1 MRRHLLTIP
10 VIVGFLSAMTGAFA
24 QPDRIADFNL
34 TAFPFGTGSIATP
47 VDLMVD
53 GNGYV
58 WLLDQK
64 AVYCLLGNAPV
75 RIRDLTTSA
84 KVLGWQDVT
93 SDEMI
98 IRTSSDAVTLPIS
111 GWEEW
116 PKTAVLSDPGNLRT
130 LHLPDGRE
138 VQLTDTGSLVIKAD
152 GRTTV
157 QALTIEH
164 HSNRF
169 ALIPGE
175 HGRMVF
181 DPRNGIWI
189 LGRNGMMLA
198 SHLDP
203 VFRTVDTPMPLG
215 KIVQVTEDPNIDR
228 RFVFA
233 RSMGLLV
240 QELSTGRF
248 IKLIT
253 QDATG
258 ERVGGTK
265 WRLVHGTHYF
275 HGDHCI
281 YRYDPIRDSVITML
295 DLRKVLPGESGALRI
310 NDFEVDGDGRYFY
323 MGTADNLLFIF
334 DLPGNRTVVHE
345 VKPPG
350 TFSGINLILGTAPF
364 GKGRALIIAEHG
376 QFLTEGLDGPVR
388 PAQED
393 WPSMQ
398 FGPNFRGSDA
408 MVIGDTLV
416 IIPSFSDGLFAYN
429 IPKDSLYRPEGP
441 DIDQVL
447 ISDIFQDGL
456 DHIYGTS
463 RKGLLMY
470 NVRDN
475 TLRLLN
481 DRQGL
486 PLDNLFYRYMSNGA
500 PGEMFLGLTDRYVR
514 FTTADLQRRN
524 TEDLFIE
531 RTEVNGRP
539 VTAPAYRAYGSTIH
553 LNYLQ
558 NNVEI
563 GIGTP
568 LVSGTPFTSFFIR
581 LADRKEQVEFHEAR
595 DLIRLTAMA
604 PGQHRIQLA
613 FTRDG
618 PFTDLLTVD
627 IAPPLWRTWWFIM
640 LLILATLALIYFLFR
655 SRLQHVRHE
664 ATMKAEYDA
673 RIAQLELSSLRAQ
686 MHPHFIFNSLN
697 SIKSFIADNEPRTAT
712 RYLNKFSQ
720 LVRSILN
727 NSRHARVDLRSE
739 LKALELYL
747 ELEQMRFEN
756 SFDLSITVAPDI
768 DQDSMT
774 IPPLILQPYAENA
787 IWHGLMHKDGDRRLQ
802 VEISK
807 NSDMLLATVR
817 DNGIGREAAQHLKSR
832 SATKH
837 KSLGMNIT
845 SEIIQRTHADG
856 VTGVEIKDLVDAN
869 GDPCGTEVHI
879 TIPIEPNT

>member
-1 MRRHLLTIP
+1 MAPGT
-10 VIVGFLSAMTGAFA
+10 FA
-24 QPDRIADFNL
+24 QTEGSSEFNL
-34 TAFPFGTGSIATP
+34 TAFPFGTGNITEP

-53 GNGYV
+53 GNGYA
-58 WLLDQK
+58 WLLDQH
-64 AVYCLLGNAPV
+64 AIYCFLGRSPV
-75 RIRDLTTSA
+75 RIHDLNSSA
-84 KVLGWQDVT
+84 KVQRWQGVT
-93 SDEMI
+93 KDAMTVQ
-98 IRTSSDAVTLPIS
+98 TSGEAIVLAIPGPEHGADGVI
-111 GWEEW
+111 
-116 PKTAVLSDPGNLRT
+116 LSDPNALRT

-138 VQLTDTGSLVIKAD
+138 VQLTDTGSLVIRDAD
-152 GRTTV
+152 RTTV
-157 QALTIEH
+157 QSLTIEY

-198 SHLDP
+198 SHLEP
-203 VFRTVDTPMPLG
+203 VFRTIDTPMPLG
-215 KIVQVTEDPNIDR
+215 KIVQVTEDNAIDR
-228 RFVFA
+228 RFVWS
-233 RSMGLLV
+233 RSLGLLV

-253 QDATG
+253 HDATG
-258 ERVGGTK
+258 ERLGGTK
-265 WRLVHGTHYF
+265 WRVVHGRHYF
-275 HGDHCI
+275 HGDHRI
-281 YRYDPIRDSVITML
+281 YRYDPGRDSIITIL
-295 DLRKVLPGESGALRI
+295 DLRKVLPGKGGALRI
-310 NDFEVDGDGRYFY
+310 NDFEVNEEGRYFY
-323 MGTADNLLFIF
+323 MGTEDNLLFTF
-334 DLPGNRTVVHE
+334 DLLGNRIVVRE

-364 GKGRALIIAEHG
+364 GKGRVLIIAEHG
-376 QFLTEGLDGPVR
+376 QFLAEGLDDPVR

-408 MVIGDTLV
+408 TVIGDTLV
-416 IIPSFSDGLFAYN
+416 IISSFSDGLFAYN
-429 IPKDSLYRPEGP
+429 IPKDSLYRPVGA
-441 DIDQVL
+441 DIDEVL
-447 ISDIFQDGL
+447 ISDIFRDGL

-524 TEDLFIE
+524 TKNLFIE

-539 VTAPAYRAYGSTIH
+539 VTAPPYRPLGSTLH

-558 NNVEI
+558 NNLEI
-563 GIGTP
+563 GLGTP
-568 LVSGTPFTSFFIR
+568 LVSGTPFNSFFVR
-581 LADRKEQVEFHEAR
+581 LADRQDQVEFHEAR
-595 DLIRLTAMA
+595 DLIQLTALA
-604 PGQHRIQLA
+604 PGRHRIQLA
-613 FTRDG
+613 FTKSG
-618 PFTDLLTVD
+618 PYTDLLTVD
-627 IAPPLWRTWWFIM
+627 IAPPLWRTWWFIA
-640 LLILATLALIYFLFR
+640 LLIALLIAAGLTILLFLFR
-655 SRLQHVRHE
+655 ARLKYVRHE
-664 ATMKAEYDA
+664 ARMKAEFDT

-697 SIKSFIADNEPRTAT
+697 SIKSFIAENEPRTAT

-720 LVRSILN
+720 LIRSILN

-747 ELEQMRFEN
+747 ELEQMRFEG
-756 SFDLSITVAPDI
+756 SFERSITVAPDI
-768 DQDSMT
+768 DQEVIS

-787 IWHGLMHKDGDRRLQ
+787 IWHGLMHKEGNRKLE
-802 VEISK
+802 VEISRS
-807 NSDMLLATVR
+807 NGMLHATVR
-817 DNGIGREAAQHLKSR
+817 DNGIGRSAAQKLKTR

-837 KSLGMNIT
+837 KGLGMDIT
-845 SEIIQRTHADG
+845 SEIIQRTHDDG
-856 VTGVEIKDLVDAN
+856 TTGVVIKDLVDAQ
-869 GDPCGTEVHI
+869 GDPSGTEVHI
-879 TIPIEPNT
+879 TIPIEPRP